1 MTDQRGRRRL
11 PVFFYRSEA
20 GHEPVR
26 EWLQELDPQD
36 RKAIGT
42 DLLRVQEQW
51 PIGMPVCRSLAKGL
65 WEVRTNLSSNRTARV
80 LFFVDEDRI
89 GVVHGF
95 IKKTRKTPE
104 ADLELARKRIKEM
117 KQ

>member
-1 MTDQRGRRRL
+1 M
-11 PVFFYRSEA
+11 
-20 GHEPVR
+20 R
-26 EWLQELDPQD
+26 EWLQDLDPQD

-51 PIGMPVCRSLAKGL
+51 PIGMPVCRSLGKGL
-65 WEVRTNLSSNRTARV
+65 WEVRTNLSSSRTARV

-104 ADLELARKRIKEM
+104 ADLELARKRMKEM

>member
-1 MTDQRGRRRL
+1 MSRFASG
-11 PVFFYRSEA
+11 
-20 GHEPVR
+20 
-26 EWLQELDPQD
+26 LQELDPQD

-51 PIGMPVCRSLAKGL
+51 PIGMPVCRSLGKGL
-65 WEVRTNLSSNRTARV
+65 WEVRTNLSSNRSARV
-80 LFFVDEDRI
+80 LFFVDENRI

-95 IKKTRKTPE
+95 IKKTQKTPA
-104 ADLELARKRIKEM
+104 ADLELAQKRMKEM

>member
-1 MTDQRGRRRL
+1 MNDRRRL
-11 PVFFYRSEA
+11 PVFFYRTEA
-20 GHEPVR
+20 GREPVR

-42 DLLRVQEQW
+42 NLLRVQEQW
-51 PIGMPVCRSLAKGL
+51 PIGMPVCRSLGKGL
-65 WEVRTNLSSNRTARV
+65 WEVRTNISSNRTARV

-95 IKKTRKTPE
+95 VKKTQKTPA
-104 ADLELARKRIKEM
+104 ADLELARRRMKEM
-117 KQ
+117 QE

>member
-1 MTDQRGRRRL
+1 MPNERGRRRM
-11 PVFFYRSEA
+11 PIFFYRTDA
-20 GHEPVR
+20 GNEPVR
-26 EWLQELDPQD
+26 EWLKELDPED
-36 RKAIGT
+36 RQAIGT

-51 PIGMPVCRSLAKGL
+51 PIGMPVCRSLVRGL
-65 WEVRTNLSSNRTARV
+65 WEVRTDLSSNRTARV

-95 IKKTRKTPE
+95 IKKTRKTPNGVI
-104 ADLELARKRIKEM
+104 ELALRRMKEM